1 MVAGLVLDTSIA
13 ATWLF
18 EDEASDESQ
27 ALLLSLKESGAYV
40 PSLFWHEAR
49 NMLINGLRRKRLL
62 IEKLPDLMAFVRAL
76 PLEDCGAG
84 PDDRI
89 LNLAARH
96 NLTAYDAAYV
106 ELAVSKRVTLAT
118 KDKRM
123 AAAAELEGVTAYKT
137 NS

>member
-1 MVAGLVLDTSIA
+1 MVAGLVLDTSVA

-18 EDEASDESQ
+18 EDEASEESR
-27 ALLLSLKESGAYV
+27 ALLLSLQESGACV

-62 IEKLPDLMAFVRAL
+62 IEELPKLMAFVRAL

-84 PDDRI
+84 SDDSV
-89 LNLAARH
+89 LNLAAKH
-96 NLTAYDAAYV
+96 NLTAYDAAYL
-106 ELAVSKRVTLAT
+106 ELAISRRAALAT

-123 AAAAELEGVTAYKT
+123 AAAAELEGVAAY
-137 NS
+137 

>member
-27 ALLLSLKESGAYV
+27 ALLRSLKESGAYV

-62 IEKLPDLMAFVRAL
+62 IEQLPVLMAFVRAL
-76 PLEDCGAG
+76 PLQDCGAG
-84 PDDRI
+84 PDNQV

-106 ELAVSKRVTLAT
+106 ELAMSKRATLAT

-123 AAAAELEGVTAYKT
+123 TAAAELEGVAAYRS
-137 NS
+137 NL